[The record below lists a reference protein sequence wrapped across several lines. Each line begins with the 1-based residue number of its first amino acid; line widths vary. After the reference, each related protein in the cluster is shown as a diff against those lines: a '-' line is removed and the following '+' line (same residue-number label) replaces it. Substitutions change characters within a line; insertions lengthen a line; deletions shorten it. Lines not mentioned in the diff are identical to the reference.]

1 MTPNAELLQW
11 LSFLF
16 SSQDLGGNILKKN
29 WLIMQG
35 DILMKKNKGAV
46 MGDTCYVVL

>member
-1 MTPNAELLQW
+1 
-11 LSFLF
+11 
-16 SSQDLGGNILKKN
+16 
-29 WLIMQG
+29 LIMQG